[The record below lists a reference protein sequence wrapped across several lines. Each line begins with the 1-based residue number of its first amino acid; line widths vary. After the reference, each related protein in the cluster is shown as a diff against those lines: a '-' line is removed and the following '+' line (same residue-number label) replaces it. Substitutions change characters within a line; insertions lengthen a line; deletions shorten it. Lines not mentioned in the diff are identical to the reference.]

1 MISNIMKF
9 CHKLFAIN
17 FALNLFEHIKLRAQ
31 MHFYFHIYKLYK
43 LYYLKL
49 NYLSNATI
57 YV

>member
-9 CHKLFAIN
+9 CHTHTNYI
-17 FALNLFEHIKLRAQ
+17 NLFEHIKLRAQ
-31 MHFYFHIYKLYK
+31 MHFYLHIYK